1 MSLPEGVEAEVDITA
16 LGARGDGVGR
26 ADGTPVF
33 VPFTAPGDRLRLRLG
48 TKRGDGFVGEVLEW
62 VRRSADRQEPPC
74 PVFGRCGG
82 CAWQHLSPA
91 LYARTKRD
99 LLIEALARQ
108 GLAAGTAFPV
118 DAPRISPPGDRRR
131 VRFAGERS
139 AHGVVLGLHV
149 RGGHDLV
156 DLSHCAVAAPG
167 IVALLAP
174 ARAVAGE
181 LDALRPGR
189 KPAAFQLAVTL
200 TDNGPDLTWTL
211 PAQEACGPNRGRCAF
226 IRP

>member
-1 MSLPEGVEAEVDITA
+1 MSLGPGTELPVDISR
-16 LGARGDGVGR
+16 LGARGDGIGSIGG
-26 ADGTPVF
+26 AAIY
-33 VPFTAPGDRLRLRLG
+33 VPFSAPGDRVRVRLG
-48 TKRGDGFVGEVLEW
+48 TKRGDGFVAEALAWE
-62 VRRSADRQEPPC
+62 RRSADRQEPPC

-108 GLAAGTAFPV
+108 GLPADTAFPV
-118 DAPRISPPGDRRR
+118 DATRISPPGDRRR

-139 AHGVVLGLHV
+139 ARGVVLGLHV

-156 DLSHCAVAAPG
+156 DLSQCAVAAPG

-174 ARAVAGE
+174 ARAVAGT

-189 KPAAFQLAVTL
+189 KPAASSL
-200 TDNGPDLTWTL
+200 
-211 PAQEACGPNRGRCAF
+211 R
-226 IRP
+226 